1 MSKEREDFIAWYG
14 SNPEQDEHGN
24 YTGAFT
30 QARWETWQAAT
41 AHYQPLLDAKDAEI
55 AELRKKRGPVLHL
68 EKALEHFENASAA
81 QEVIEG
87 ILREENTTLKAL
99 LEQAREARRLIGF
112 MTNEKIAEAAR
123 ILDAINAATGEK

>member
-41 AHYQPLLDAKDAEI
+41 ASAEAKYRPVIEKLVATSNALRNCNRSDFDMTFKEACVLHDEAIALAAPLLGGK
-55 AELRKKRGPVLHL
+55 
-68 EKALEHFENASAA
+68 NA
-81 QEVIEG
+81 
-87 ILREENTTLKAL
+87 
-99 LEQAREARRLIGF
+99 
-112 MTNEKIAEAAR
+112 
-123 ILDAINAATGEK
+123 

>member
-41 AHYQPLLDAKDAEI
+41 AHYQPLLEAKDAEI
-55 AELRKKRGPVLHL
+55 SLMKNTLRRIADGFGSISKPSDNEYRM
-68 EKALEHFENASAA
+68 
-81 QEVIEG
+81 QE
-87 ILREENTTLKAL
+87 
-99 LEQAREARRLIGF
+99 
-112 MTNEKIAEAAR
+112 EAAR
-123 ILDAINAATGEK
+123 TIKTLAAINAATGKGE

>member
-41 AHYQPLLDAKDAEI
+41 AHYQPLLEAKDAEI
-55 AELRKKRGPVLHL
+55 ARLREVRIYTDNS
-68 EKALEHFENASAA
+68 KAAALLQVENA
-81 QEVIEG
+81 
-87 ILREENTTLKAL
+87 TLKAL

-112 MTNEKIAEAAR
+112 MTNNKIAEAAR
-123 ILDAINAATGEK
+123 ILDAINAATGKGE